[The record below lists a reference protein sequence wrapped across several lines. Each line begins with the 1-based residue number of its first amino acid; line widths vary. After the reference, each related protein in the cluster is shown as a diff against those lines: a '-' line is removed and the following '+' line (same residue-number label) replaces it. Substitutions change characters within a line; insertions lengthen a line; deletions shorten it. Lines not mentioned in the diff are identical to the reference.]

1 MDDVD
6 DYSIKKVA
14 KGGALIFIGMTLSI
28 AVFLFYK
35 VMAARYLGPG
45 NYGMLTL
52 GITVMNIAALIGLAG
67 MHHSIGKL
75 VSHYLARKQHDRVK
89 GVIAT
94 GFIITIGLS
103 VALSIILYFLSDY
116 ISLKIFSMHG
126 LGMVIRIFAF
136 GVPFSVLAQLLK
148 HYFFTFK
155 KPEFAILSESVF
167 EKLLNLAFLVVLISI
182 SASLTSI
189 SFFYVL
195 SLVISTLVGFLL
207 LYPLAKRIL
216 SSKIKLRLD
225 FRGVLS
231 FSTPLMLT
239 GILSVALAWMD
250 TLFIGVFKTN
260 ADVGIY
266 NAAYTIA
273 SALIILLYSFGD
285 IFYPITSELY
295 SKKAEQQI
303 KKIFETSSR
312 WLFLMAFPLFVVIFA
327 FPSSIIKLLFGE
339 SYTRAA
345 SSLSI
350 LVIGYFFITAFG
362 LPEWGL
368 RTFRKTKFLWIVTLI
383 GFLLNI
389 LLNVTLIPV
398 YGIAGAAVAAT
409 ISIIFITLSRLI
421 YFTRLIK
428 FKFDKF
434 LYFKFISAGLVAFA
448 VVFYSL
454 DFLGY
459 WKKALFLPILLY
471 YMLLYFAML
480 FAFKSFSD
488 EDVSMLEAIERK
500 TGIRLGIIK
509 NLMRR

>member
-1 MDDVD
+1 MAAKSSVERRACKDHRVVSGQQNLNIFNLIPSSCIMDDLE

-14 KGGALIFIGMTLSI
+14 KGGALIFAGMALSI
-28 AVFLFYK
+28 AFFLFYK

-75 VSHYLARKQHDRVK
+75 VSHYLARRQHGSVK
-89 GVIAT
+89 SVIVT

-103 VALSIILYFLSDY
+103 LALAILLYFLSNY
-116 ISLKIFSMHG
+116 ISLKIFSMPG
-126 LGMVIRIFAF
+126 LGTVIRIFAF
-136 GVPFSVLAQLLK
+136 GIPFSVLAQLLK
-148 HYFFTFK
+148 HYFFTFR

-167 EKLLNLAFLVVLISI
+167 EKLLNLLFLIALISI

-189 SFFYVL
+189 SLFYVL
-195 SLVISTLVGFLL
+195 SLVISTLAGFSL
-207 LYPLAKRIL
+207 LYPLTKRIF
-216 SSKIKLRLD
+216 SKKIKLRLD
-225 FRGVLS
+225 FKGVLS

-250 TLFIGVFKTN
+250 TLFIGIFKTN

-295 SKKAEQQI
+295 SKNAKQQI

-312 WLFLMAFPLFVVIFA
+312 WLFLMAFPLFVMIFA
-327 FPSSIIKLLFGE
+327 YPSSIITLLFGE
-339 SYTRAA
+339 SYTGAA

-350 LVIGYFFITAFG
+350 LIIGYFFITAFG

-368 RTFRKTKFLWIVTLI
+368 RTFNKTKFLWVVTLI

-389 LLNVTLIPV
+389 ILNVTLIPV
-398 YGIAGAAVAAT
+398 YGLAGAAIAAT
-409 ISIIFITLSRLI
+409 ISIVFINLSRLV
-421 YFTRLIK
+421 YFTRLIN
-428 FKFDKF
+428 FSFDKL
-434 LYFKFISAGLVAFA
+434 LYLKFISAG
-448 VVFYSL
+448 
-454 DFLGY
+454 
-459 WKKALFLPILLY
+459 
-471 YMLLYFAML
+471 
-480 FAFKSFSD
+480 
-488 EDVSMLEAIERK
+488 
-500 TGIRLGIIK
+500 
-509 NLMRR
+509 